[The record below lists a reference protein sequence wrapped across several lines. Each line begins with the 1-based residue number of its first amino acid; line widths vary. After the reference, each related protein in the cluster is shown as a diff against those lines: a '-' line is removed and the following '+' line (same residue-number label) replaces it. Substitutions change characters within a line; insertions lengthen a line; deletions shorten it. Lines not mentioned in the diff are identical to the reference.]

1 MDRALD
7 LAPGCQRLRT
17 LKAECLAHLGRG
29 QEAQE
34 LANEVLG
41 RDKNNADAVL
51 VRGLCLYYQDNVD
64 RALQHFQ
71 HVLKLAPDHPK
82 AGDAYRVSN

>member
-7 LAPGCQRLRT
+7 QASACQRFRL
-17 LKAECLAHLGRG
+17 LKAESLAHLGRY

-34 LANEVLG
+34 LANDVLG
-41 RDKNNADAVL
+41 RDKQNADAVL
-51 VRGLCLYYQDNVD
+51 VRGLCLYYQDNIE
-64 RALQHFQ
+64 RALAHFQ

-82 AGDAYRVSN
+82 ALDVYRVCY